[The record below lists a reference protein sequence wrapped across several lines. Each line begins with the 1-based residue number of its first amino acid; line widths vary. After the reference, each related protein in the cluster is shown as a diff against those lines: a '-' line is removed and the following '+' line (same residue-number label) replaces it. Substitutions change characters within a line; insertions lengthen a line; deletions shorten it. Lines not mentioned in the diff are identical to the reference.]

1 MATALERMMQ
11 VGAAAREVAPAP
23 LPVPSVNPQVPDFDT
38 LYDDYADFVW
48 RNARRLGV
56 IPAALDDV
64 VQDVFLVAHRRLG
77 ELAQPGSLRAWM
89 FSIVLRVVRDHRRL
103 LRRKDP
109 HQRSATPVLDPD
121 QLPDVRANNPQTS
134 AEHTDAVRQ
143 LHLMLSELDDVKR
156 EVFVLAELE
165 EMTEA
170 EISESLGEN
179 ANTVHSRLRAARKD
193 FDQAV
198 LRYRKRDEWRLR

>member
-1 MATALERMMQ
+1 MATALEGNMQ
-11 VGAAAREVAPAP
+11 VSAAAREVV
-23 LPVPSVNPQVPDFDT
+23 PVSAQGMQVPDFDT
-38 LYDDYADFVW
+38 LYEDFADFVW

-56 IPAALDDV
+56 APAALDDV
-64 VQDVFLVAHRRLG
+64 MQDVFLVAHRRLG
-77 ELAQPGSLRAWM
+77 ELSRPESLRAWM
-89 FSIVLRVVRDHRRL
+89 LSIVIRVVRDYRRT

-109 HQRSATPVLDPD
+109 AQRSAAPLLDPD
-121 QLPDVRANNPQTS
+121 QLPDTRAGNPQS
-134 AEHTDAVRQ
+134 AAEQTDAVRV
-143 LHLMLSELDDVKR
+143 LYNMLAELDDAKR

-170 EISESLGEN
+170 EISQVLGEN

-198 LRYRKRDEWRLR
+198 LRHRQRDEWRLR

>member
-1 MATALERMMQ
+1 MATALRRMLQ
-11 VGAAAREVAPAP
+11 VGAAARKVVPAP
-23 LPVPSVNPQVPDFDT
+23 VPGVGTELSDFDA

-56 IPAALDDV
+56 APAALDDV
-64 VQDVFLVAHRRLG
+64 TQDVFLVAHRRLG
-77 ELAQPGSLRAWM
+77 ELSRPESLRAWI
-89 FSIVLRVVRDHRRL
+89 FSIVIRVVRDYRRT

-109 HQRSATPVLDPD
+109 QQRSAAPLLDPD
-121 QLPDVRANNPQTS
+121 QLPDTRAANPQAA
-134 AEHTDAVRQ
+134 AERTDAVR
-143 LHLMLSELDDVKR
+143 MLYSMLNELDDAKR

-165 EMTEA
+165 EMTEL
-170 EISESLGEN
+170 EISQALGEN

-198 LRYRKRDEWRLR
+198 LRHRERDEWRLR

>member
-1 MATALERMMQ
+1 MATALSRMLQ
-11 VGAAAREVAPAP
+11 TAAAAREVVPAPA
-23 LPVPSVNPQVPDFDT
+23 LGVEQALPDFDT

-56 IPAALDDV
+56 APAALDDV
-64 VQDVFLVAHRRLG
+64 VQDVFLVAHRRLD
-77 ELAQPGSLRAWM
+77 ELSRPESLRAWM
-89 FSIVLRVVRDHRRL
+89 FSIVIRVVRDYRRS

-109 HQRSATPVLDPD
+109 QQRSASPLLDPD
-121 QLPDVRANNPQTS
+121 QLPDTRAGNPQAA
-134 AEHTDAVRQ
+134 AEHMDAVRM
-143 LHLMLSELDDVKR
+143 LHSMLSELDDPKR

-165 EMTEA
+165 EMTEM
-170 EISESLGEN
+170 EISQALGEK

-198 LRYRKRDEWRLR
+198 LRLRKRDEWRLR